1 MNDDSGISAFGKFI
15 PGFDFLKNL
24 ASAQTQ
30 AGKGAS
36 SPLSGLS
43 NWVAP
48 TVSVEE
54 LDKRIKELKAVLF
67 WLEQNATALKATVQA
82 LEVQKMT
89 LATLAGMNMSM
100 AEVAKAFTIPTA
112 PDQPQAPASAEQA
125 GSAPAPSTSSQP
137 WPFNAAPQASPVST
151 PAPEEPEPEPEE
163 AQEEEPVSAPEP
175 APAASAGRAKKAAA
189 NEGAPAPAVADPMQ
203 WWGALTQ
210 QFQQIAADALR
221 DVSAHEPAA
230 KPSGKMSSPG
240 AGKSTSKSGS
250 KSTGKMPVVKSEPLA
265 GGQASATARKS
276 VSKKSVAKKPLVKT
290 AAKKTATKKPA
301 AKKSVS
307 GTVSGGWPLPLPS
320 RRK

>member
-1 MNDDSGISAFGKFI
+1 MNDDSGVSAFGKFI

-24 ASAQTQ
+24 ASGQAA
-30 AGKGAS
+30 AGKGAA
-36 SPLSGLS
+36 SPLSGLG

-112 PDQPQAPASAEQA
+112 PDQPSNS
-125 GSAPAPSTSSQP
+125 GTSAPAAPAASPQP
-137 WPFNAAPQASPVST
+137 WPFGVTPPASTVSP
-151 PAPEEPEPEPEE
+151 PASEPEPELEPEE
-163 AQEEEPVSAPEP
+163 ELEDELEEEPVQAPAP
-175 APAASAGRAKKAAA
+175 APAARSKKAAA
-189 NEGAPAPAVADPMQ
+189 THEAQAPAVADPMQ

-221 DVSAHEPAA
+221 DVASQEPLAKAAAKSAGTAPAPSAGKATNKPGIKKAVVKAKPPAA
-230 KPSGKMSSPG
+230 KKV
-240 AGKSTSKSGS
+240 A
-250 KSTGKMPVVKSEPLA
+250 A
-265 GGQASATARKS
+265 
-276 VSKKSVAKKPLVKT
+276 KKPVAKKPV
-290 AAKKTATKKPA
+290 AKAPA
-301 AKKSVS
+301 AKKAAA
-307 GTVSGGWPLPLPS
+307 GPAAGGWPLPPPS
-320 RRK
+320 KRK

>member
-24 ASAQTQ
+24 ASGQAQ

-112 PDQPQAPASAEQA
+112 PDQP
-125 GSAPAPSTSSQP
+125 PAPTAAAPSEAASPPSSQP
-137 WPFNAAPQASPVST
+137 WPFNAASQASPASM
-151 PAPEEPEPEPEE
+151 PAPEEPEPEPEDEPEPE
-163 AQEEEPVSAPEP
+163 AVQAPEP
-175 APAASAGRAKKAAA
+175 APAAASGRSRKAAA
-189 NEGAPAPAVADPMQ
+189 TEDAPAPAVADPMQ

-221 DVSAHEPAA
+221 EVGSHESAA
-230 KPSGKMSSPG
+230 KATAKPAGKAASSG
-240 AGKSTSKSGS
+240 AEKSTSKSHV
-250 KSTGKMPVVKSEPLA
+250 KKPAVKSKAP
-265 GGQASATARKS
+265 
-276 VSKKSVAKKPLVKT
+276 VAKKAAAT
-290 AAKKTATKKPA
+290 AKKAVTKSSVAKKPA
-301 AKKSVS
+301 AKKPVAKKPVAKKTTAKKTAA
-307 GTVSGGWPLPLPS
+307 GAAAGGWPLPLPS
-320 RRK
+320 KRR